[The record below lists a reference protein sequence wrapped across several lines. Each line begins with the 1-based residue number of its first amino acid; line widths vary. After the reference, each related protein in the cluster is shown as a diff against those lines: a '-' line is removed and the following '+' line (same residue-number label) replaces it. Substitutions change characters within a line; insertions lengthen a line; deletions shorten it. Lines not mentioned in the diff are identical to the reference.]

1 MIPAALIRILYDA
14 AAMQRWNEYP
24 RMVELTELDKQAHKF
39 VIAYFLA
46 GFEEGEVDQ
55 ARLIEAGIFEFLRR
69 VIVTDIRPDVFREV
83 VREKG
88 AELNGWVLEQLHPA
102 LGAMEGGAFL
112 ERMREYL
119 AGGGVGARERHLLAA
134 AHYLATR
141 WEFQIVYQSSR
152 FLADAEQ
159 LRESVEAEL
168 ARYKDVKG
176 VVEYCFG
183 GGLAKL
189 VDLNGRL
196 RFQVRWAQT
205 PRLPK
210 TTVLGHALIVALLT
224 YFHSRAV
231 GACPQRLAKT
241 FWCALFH
248 DLPEALTRDIV
259 SPVKRSVAGLDALIQ
274 EVEIQ
279 RVREKILPLAPA
291 RLQPEFAYLLGLYP
305 KPGGGWRKDEF
316 EERIWRDGRAEAV
329 DDAGAYNENGFGA
342 VDGRAVKA
350 CDDLAAFTEAAI
362 SINHGITS
370 SELVSGKVKIKA
382 KYQHAKPVGGCD
394 WHALLTEL
402 ETALAAP

>member
-1 MIPAALIRILYDA
+1 MIPAELIRILYDA

-46 GFEEGEVDQ
+46 GYEPEAVDP
-55 ARLIEAGIFEFLRR
+55 ARLIEAGVFEFLRR

-83 VREKG
+83 IREKG
-88 AELNGWVLEQLHPA
+88 AELNGWVLEQLQPA
-102 LGAMEGGAFL
+102 LGGVEDGAFL
-112 ERMREYL
+112 ERMRAYL
-119 AGGGVGARERHLLAA
+119 AGGAGYARERHLLAA

-152 FLADAEQ
+152 FLADVEQ
-159 LRESVEAEL
+159 LRESVESEL
-168 ARYKDVKG
+168 QRFKDVAG

-210 TTVLGHALIVALLT
+210 TTVLGHVLVVALLT
-224 YFHSRAV
+224 YFHSRRS
-231 GACPQRLAKT
+231 GACPRRLANT

-259 SPVKRSVAGLDALIQ
+259 SPVKRSVAGLEALIQ
-274 EVEIQ
+274 DVEIQ
-279 RVREKILPLAPA
+279 RIHDKILPLAPE
-291 RLQPEFAYLLGLYP
+291 RMRPEFGYLLGLYRQD
-305 KPGGGWRKDEF
+305 GRWCKDEF
-316 EERIWRDGRAEAV
+316 RERIWRNGCSEQVAAAALHN
-329 DDAGAYNENGFGA
+329 DDAAGA
-342 VDGRAVKA
+342 VDGRMVKA

-362 SINHGITS
+362 SIGHGIKS
-370 SELVSGKVKIKA
+370 GELVAGKAKIKE
-382 KYQHAKPVGGCD
+382 KYRNAKPVGDLD
-394 WHALLTEL
+394 WHALLADL
-402 ETALAAP
+402 EKSLA